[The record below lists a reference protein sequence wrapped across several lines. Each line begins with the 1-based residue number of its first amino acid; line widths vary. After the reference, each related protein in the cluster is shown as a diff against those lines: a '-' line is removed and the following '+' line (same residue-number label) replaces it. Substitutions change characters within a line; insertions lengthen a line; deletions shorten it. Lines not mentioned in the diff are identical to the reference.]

1 MNYLAHLVLGGADS
15 DVRLGNF
22 IGDSI
27 KGNQVA
33 QYPDAVAAGI
43 VLHRW
48 IDSFADAHPIASSAR
63 AALRPRLGRLSAVG
77 VDLLY
82 DHFLAKN
89 FEQCCP
95 HLVGLASYAGNVLQD
110 LDQRKSEMPLR
121 SRRFFEA
128 MKTHNWLVGYGVR
141 SEMEVVSR
149 SMDHRIAERLGV
161 PSNLVEIFEA
171 AEEHGWEELEESFF
185 VFWKEFL
192 ARTKTVCF
200 ESLHAEK

>member
-27 KGNQVA
+27 KGNQVE

-48 IDSFADAHPIASSAR
+48 IDSYADAHPIASNAR

-95 HLVGLASYAGNVLQD
+95 HLVDLESYADSVLED

-141 SEMEVVSR
+141 SEMKVVCR
-149 SMDHRIAERLGV
+149 SMDHRIADRLGV
-161 PSNLVEIFEA
+161 PSNLIEIFDA
-171 AEEHGWEELEESFF
+171 AEEHGMDELEESFF
-185 VFWKEFL
+185 VFWTEFL
-192 ARTKTVCF
+192 ARAKTVCF
-200 ESLHAEK
+200 ESIHAEK